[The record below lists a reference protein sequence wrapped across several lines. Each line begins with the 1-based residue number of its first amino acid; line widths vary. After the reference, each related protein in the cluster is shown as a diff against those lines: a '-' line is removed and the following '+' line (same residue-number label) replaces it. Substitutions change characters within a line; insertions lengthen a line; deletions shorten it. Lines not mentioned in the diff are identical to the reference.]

1 MTIYS
6 TGVLGLVMILNISL
20 VEAFTIGV
28 LRFMIGDLIKATLE
42 VLIAYRIR

>member
-28 LRFMIGDLIKATLE
+28 LPFMIGDLIKATLA